1 MPKAPSRDG
10 DPCLVPPDRVDR
22 CGGTRSG
29 LERPEPST
37 SRTTSNG
44 HRRRGRRG
52 HPDEGRAR
60 ERPRMVGVNPVVE
73 DNHENDDDQDED
85 EDNDDQG

>member
-1 MPKAPSRDG
+1 VVALAQGSSAPNRQPRGQRPTATGGED
-10 DPCLVPPDRVDR
+10 V
-22 CGGTRSG
+22 GGT
-29 LERPEPST
+29 
-37 SRTTSNG
+37 
-44 HRRRGRRG
+44 
-52 HPDEGRAR
+52 PDEGRAR